1 MVHSRGPHDDDAD
14 LEEIQALQAR
24 LAALKPRGA
33 DSAVVAEI
41 GHSLKLV
48 AADLQRLAQ
57 ERVARNSVDPKTP
70 RAPL

>member
-1 MVHSRGPHDDDAD
+1 
-14 LEEIQALQAR
+14 
-24 LAALKPRGA
+24 
-33 DSAVVAEI
+33 VVAEI